1 MFVCLLGFLLRYMFE
16 LRPLSLGRCG
26 TWPVRRSSAH
36 FSARQPWHSATLRRS
51 ILSDSGRC
59 GTRLLRRL
67 AADRLLWLSRSAV
80 FVRCLLVRFRT
91 PRAPPALVLGYRG
104 ARGLRR
110 PIAWR
115 RVTTALTGF
124 RSGRSDTWQ
133 PWRLAALRLNW
144 LAYISQPFLGGIF
157 LSISFVCLFLLF
169 LFHHYVTWS

>member
-1 MFVCLLGFLLRYMFE
+1 MHVHVSLGESVAVVWPTCLCPCLLVCLLACLLRRMFE
-16 LRPLSLGRCG
+16 FRPLSLGCFG
-26 TWPVRRSSAH
+26 TWSLRLICP
-36 FSARQPWHSATLRRS
+36 RQSWHSTALRRS
-51 ILSDSGRC
+51 ILSNSGCC

-80 FVRCLLVRFRT
+80 FVRCLLVRFGT

-115 RVTTALTGF
+115 PVTTALTGF

-133 PWRLAALRLNW
+133 PWRLAALRLN
-144 LAYISQPFLGGIF
+144 
-157 LSISFVCLFLLF
+157 
-169 LFHHYVTWS
+169 